1 MPACAPC
8 GADQSMCALAPAC
21 TALIYAC
28 RLATTS
34 RSRSG
39 LCARCLAPR
48 AGPPQSLAAL
58 QRAWRRCACGPDE
71 RAALLR
77 ACGAA
82 QLAAWLR
89 RDLPLDLLDGALQ
102 ALAAGLAP
110 ADGRAAARAAFAA
123 DVLDAFAGAA
133 SRAKARR
140 AWRAENAQ
148 PRAKVPPDCRAGAEA
163 RRGAAQARPGPRSRS
178 SC

>member
-8 GADQSMCALAPAC
+8 GADKSMCALAPAC
-21 TALIYAC
+21 SALIYAC

-39 LCARCLAPR
+39 LCARCLATC

-71 RAALLR
+71 RAAMLR

-133 SRAKARR
+133 SEGRR
-140 AWRAENAQ
+140 GSWRAESARA
-148 PRAKVPPDCRAGAEA
+148 RAKVLPDCCACAEA
-163 RRGAAQARPGPRSRS
+163 RRAAAQARPGPRSRS